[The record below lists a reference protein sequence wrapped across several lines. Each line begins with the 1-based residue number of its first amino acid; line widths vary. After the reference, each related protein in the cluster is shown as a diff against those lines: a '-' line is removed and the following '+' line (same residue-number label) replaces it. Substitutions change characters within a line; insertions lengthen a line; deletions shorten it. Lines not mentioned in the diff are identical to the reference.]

1 MKHIIS
7 TTILIISI
15 LFSLNILAQTSS
27 APIEVFVSNFKNIPL
42 EGEQIIFMNQTTKK
56 TYTGVSNAKGIFNLE
71 LPGGATYDIK
81 IKSVG
86 QTSEY
91 SSFEIPKIDAN
102 QMYSK
107 SEVQIMIEPPKS
119 FTLNNV
125 LFDTGK
131 STIKSSSFSELN
143 DLVAMM
149 NLKPTLKIE
158 IAGHT
163 DNIGNKEN
171 NQILSEERAI
181 AVQKYLI
188 QKGIEK
194 SRVLAKGYGDT
205 QPVADNSLETGRKQN
220 RRTEVRILN

>member
-1 MKHIIS
+1 MKTII
-7 TTILIISI
+7 TTSI
-15 LFSLNILAQTSS
+15 FLLSLLLPQAFWSQAPS
-27 APIEVFVSNFKNIPL
+27 APIEVFVSNFNNKPL
-42 EGEQIIFMNQTTKK
+42 KGEQIIFVNQSTKK
-56 TYTGVSNAKGIFNLE
+56 TYTGVSNVKGIFNVD
-71 LPGGATYDIK
+71 LPGAATYDIK

-86 QTSEY
+86 QTAEY
-91 SSFEIPKIDAN
+91 STFEIPKIEAN

-107 SEVQIMIEPPKS
+107 SEIQIMIEPPKS

-163 DNIGNKEN
+163 DNVGNKES
-171 NQILSEERAI
+171 NQKLSEERAI
-181 AVQKYLI
+181 SVQNYLI
-188 QKGIEK
+188 KKGINK

-205 QPVADNSLETGRKQN
+205 QPLADNSIETGRKQN

>member
-1 MKHIIS
+1 MKHILS

-15 LFSLNILAQTSS
+15 LFSLNILAQTPS

-56 TYTGVSNAKGIFNLE
+56 TFTGVSNAKGIFNLD

-163 DNIGNKEN
+163 DNVGNKEN
-171 NQILSEERAI
+171 NQKLSEERAI

-220 RRTEVRILN
+220 RRTEVRVLN